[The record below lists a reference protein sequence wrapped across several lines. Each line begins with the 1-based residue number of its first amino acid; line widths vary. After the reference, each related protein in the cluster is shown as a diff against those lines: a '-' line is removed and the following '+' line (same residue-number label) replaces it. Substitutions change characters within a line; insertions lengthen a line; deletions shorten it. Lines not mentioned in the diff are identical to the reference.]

1 MAGMDLRP
9 RLTELALGAGIAR
22 VGFARAEAF
31 TEVGRSL
38 AERKASG
45 LSGQLAF
52 TFRQPEVASV
62 PRTSFPWAE
71 TLIVGAWPYRPAR
84 ARDPEPALGRVAAA
98 ARAPGY
104 EPLRQALSLLAAALD
119 REGHR
124 AEVLCDDNRLVD
136 RAAAHRAGIGWWGK
150 NTMIIAPG
158 LGPWFLLG
166 SVLTDAHLE
175 VDEPMK
181 RDCGT
186 CSACLPACPT
196 GALIEPGILDA
207 RRCLAA
213 WAQTPGAVPE
223 EFRAAMGNRI
233 YGCDDCLE
241 ACPPGSRVESRTE
254 ATRYPLDWIL
264 YSSDQSLLAKFGHW
278 FLPDRDPTV
287 IRRNALIASGNSAD
301 QTLVA
306 SIRPY
311 LTHPHPVLREAAEW
325 AQARLENQPH
335 P

>member
-1 MAGMDLRP
+1 MDLRP
-9 RLTELALGAGIAR
+9 RLTEIALGAGIAR

-38 AERKASG
+38 TERKASG

-52 TFRQPEVASV
+52 TFRQPEVASD
-62 PRTSFPWAE
+62 PKASFTWAK
-71 TLIVGAWPYRPAR
+71 TLIVGAWPYHPAR
-84 ARDPEPALGRVAAA
+84 TADPEPAMGRVAAA
-98 ARAPGY
+98 ARTPGY
-104 EPLRQALSLLAAALD
+104 EPLRRALGRVATALEA
-119 REGHR
+119 EGRR

-166 SVLTDAHLE
+166 SVVTDALIE
-175 VDEPMK
+175 ADEPMK

-196 GALIEPGILDA
+196 GALVAPGILDA

-213 WAQTPGAVPE
+213 WAQTPGIIPE
-223 EFRAAMGNRI
+223 EFRVAMGNRI

-241 ACPPGSRVESRTE
+241 ACPPGQRVESDRD
-254 ATRYPLDWIL
+254 ATRFPLDDIL
-264 YSSDQSLLAKFGHW
+264 YASDATLLNWFGHW
-278 FLPDRDPTV
+278 YLPDRDPDV
-287 IRRNALIASGNSAD
+287 IRRNALIAVGNSGEER
-301 QTLVA
+301 LVE
-306 SIRPY
+306 SVRPFI
-311 LTHPHPVLREAAEW
+311 THPDPTLRESAEW
-325 AQARLENQPH
+325 ALERLRSPTH